1 MPTLLANAAIAIL
14 GSLLEFHQVPVPPNM
29 ASPQVPTFE
38 LAGFQVRDGGHDTDT
53 KTPQYLSGTQKMR
66 AAALIRF
73 TAPATGLCNAYELST
88 LQDDG
93 KIHRI
98 GPLHVALNPNA
109 DNTFP
114 VEQHRD
120 VKTLVILFDA
130 RDVEEQSL
138 PLDIRHRTLGIE
150 CVRGSDGE
158 VFFSQLYHIDPV
170 EVEVPEPA

>member
-14 GSLLEFHQVPVPPNM
+14 GALFELHQVPVPGNM
-29 ASPQVPTFE
+29 ASPQVPSFE
-38 LAGFQVRDGGHDTDT
+38 LAGFQVRDGRDTDT
-53 KTPQYLSGTQKMR
+53 ETPQYVSETQKMR
-66 AAALIRF
+66 AAVLIRF

-98 GPLHVALNPNA
+98 GPLHVAVNPNA

-114 VEQHRD
+114 VEQRRA
-120 VKTLVILFDA
+120 VKALVILFDA
-130 RDVEEQSL
+130 RDIEKQSL
-138 PLDIRHRTLGIE
+138 PLDVRHRTLGIE

-158 VFFSQLYHIDPV
+158 VFFSQLYHIDPIAV
-170 EVEVPEPA
+170 ENPTPA

>member
-1 MPTLLANAAIAIL
+1 MPTLLANATIAIL
-14 GSLLEFHQVPVPPNM
+14 GALLEFHQVPVPANM
-29 ASPQVPTFE
+29 ASPQVATFE
-38 LAGFQVRDGGHDTDT
+38 LAGFRVQDGGHDTDT
-53 KTPQYLSGTQKMR
+53 QTPQYLSETEKMR
-66 AAALIRF
+66 AVALIRF

-88 LQDDG
+88 PQDDG

-114 VEQHRD
+114 VEQRRA

-130 RDVEEQSL
+130 HDIEAQAL

-158 VFFSQLYHIDPV
+158 IFFSQLYHIDPTAV
-170 EVEVPEPA
+170 ETPTPA